1 MFYLPIEH
9 CNPVDRDSTLGKWLE
24 QEVGKE

>member
-24 QEVGKE
+24 QEVSKK